1 MIVPGVNCEPKLFWY
16 LEKIIQNYHFGTAWF
31 NSSETGKDIGIVCLQ
46 SRIHPPTTTDF
57 FNPVKKKDQNHTHTW
72 FIYDHY

>member
-31 NSSETGKDIGIVCLQ
+31 NGSETGKDIGIVCLQ
-46 SRIHPPTTTDF
+46 SIHPLQLTSVIP
-57 FNPVKKKDQNHTHTW
+57 
-72 FIYDHY
+72 